1 MMGGGMMGGNGLGA
15 FGLVGGI
22 LNLVITLGL
31 IAGFVLLIVWLVRS
45 VVPSLLDRRQEDSGR
60 DSSARE
66 ILDNRFAR
74 GELSREQYQAMK
86 QELANSA

>member
-1 MMGGGMMGGNGLGA
+1 MGGNGLGA

-31 IAGFVLLIVWLVRS
+31 IAGLVLLIVWLVRS
-45 VVPSLLDRRQEDSGR
+45 FVPGLLDKQHPNAGHDA
-60 DSSARE
+60 SARE
-66 ILDNRFAR
+66 ILDFRFAR

-86 QELANSA
+86 HELTESA

>member
-31 IAGFVLLIVWLVRS
+31 IVGLILLIVWLVRS
-45 VVPSLLDRRQEDSGR
+45 FGPGLLGKQQPNAEHNA
-60 DSSARE
+60 SARE
-66 ILDNRFAR
+66 ILDFRFAR
-74 GELSREQYQAMK
+74 GELTREQYQAMK